1 MKKILTAVMAL
12 FITTGLVQAQ
22 DQNKSSS
29 ATPAATQPAAAKCDM
44 KNCCMM
50 KDGKLVQM
58 KDGKEIAMTED
69 VKLGNGTLVHKD
81 GSMDTKDGKKM
92 MLKDGECIDMNGTM
106 GRVRLPRTSTTESA
120 PAQPT
125 ATPVQIEQVK

>member
-1 MKKILTAVMAL
+1 
-12 FITTGLVQAQ
+12 
-22 DQNKSSS
+22 
-29 ATPAATQPAAAKCDM
+29 
-44 KNCCMM
+44 MM